1 MHVVSPNIKIATG
14 TEKLN
19 EKGRASN
26 FLDSLFK
33 KHGNRNIKDGLTQ
46 QKTPDHQKKGDEG
59 DGKQNF
65 LLDNIKIYTERR
77 KSSHSSERKGIT
89 GIKLK

>member
-1 MHVVSPNIKIATG
+1 MSPNIKIQTG

-46 QKTPDHQKKGDEG
+46 QKTPDHQKKGDES

-65 LLDNIKIYTERR
+65 LFDNIKIYTERNR
-77 KSSHSSERKGIT
+77 KSSHSSERKGMI
-89 GIKLK
+89 GIEVK